1 MDQDPQYT
9 HQHTGEGDC
18 LTYTELVTVLAGVVN
33 ITNDQLLGAK
43 LQTTVDYL
51 DYILVTVNQLP
62 KGHTSPSPPKDYEM
76 DDNENLAQC
85 GKHQAELL
93 SVRFNAVYLEESEGV
108 ACGDI
113 CFSTQAPH
121 QSGGVRSM

>member
-1 MDQDPQYT
+1 M
-9 HQHTGEGDC
+9 
-18 LTYTELVTVLAGVVN
+18 LAGVVN

-62 KGHTSPSPPKDYEM
+62 KGHTSPPPPKDYEM

-85 GKHQAELL
+85 GKHKAELL
-93 SVRFNAVYLEESEGV
+93 SVRFNAVYLEGGLWGYMLFHSGPSSV
-108 ACGDI
+108 WWGSLHVSCPS
-113 CFSTQAPH
+113 CQRQAYSPPTLFP
-121 QSGGVRSM
+121 